1 MYISEIW
8 GNQINLML
16 NFTTISLILVACAG
30 ITGVLTCLY
39 IRYAHV
45 KNLMDIPNHR
55 SSHQAPVP
63 RGGGIS
69 FTITFLVAIA
79 LLTFFGAV
87 SYTSGLAVLL
97 VGGVTALT
105 GYYDDKF
112 SLTAKLRL
120 AFHFV
125 AASILIYLADYVAK
139 FDLVWFRL
147 DIGYLGV
154 VFTLLMTVWLL
165 NLYNFMD
172 GINGIAGGE
181 AVTVAGVAAFIF
193 FSVGDIESALLSSV
207 LACCVLGFMPFNFP
221 KAKVFMGDIGSGFLG
236 IIFASLLVVAYGN
249 NPDSFWIW
257 LILLG
262 VFIVDATY
270 TLLYRL
276 LTGFKPHHAHRS
288 HAYQKLA
295 QKLNSHG
302 RVSTLIY
309 AINLLWLAPLAYG
322 VANEVFPGFIGLLI
336 AYLPLLLFVWSQKA
350 GEN

>member
-1 MYISEIW
+1 MYISRTW
-8 GNQINLML
+8 GNQTNLML
-16 NFTTISLILVACAG
+16 NLPTISLILAACAT
-30 ITGVLTCLY
+30 ITGILTFIY
-39 IRYAHV
+39 IRYARA

-55 SSHQAPVP
+55 SSHQVPVP
-63 RGGGIS
+63 RGGGAA
-69 FTITFLVAIA
+69 FTITFLVAVA

-87 SYTSGLAVLL
+87 SYASGLAVFL
-97 VGGVTALT
+97 VGSVAALI

-112 SLTAKLRL
+112 NLTAKVRL
-120 AFHFV
+120 AFHFF
-125 AASILIYLADYVAK
+125 AAGILVYVADYVRV
-139 FDLVWFRL
+139 FDLVWYYI
-147 DIGYLGV
+147 DIGYLGIL
-154 VFTLLMTVWLL
+154 FTLLMTVWLL

-181 AVTVAGVAAFIF
+181 AVTVAGGGALIF
-193 FSVGDIESALLSSV
+193 FLAGDIESALLSAV

-236 IIFASLLVVAYGN
+236 VVFASLLVVTYGN

-262 VFIVDATY
+262 VFIVDSTY

-295 QKLNSHG
+295 QKLNSHC
-302 RVSTLIY
+302 RVSSLIY

-322 VANEVFPGFIGLLI
+322 VANEAFPGFIGLLV
-336 AYLPLLLFVWSQKA
+336 AYLPLFFFVSSQKA
-350 GEN
+350 GEY